1 MGILKEKPRRSGASP
16 DRRRGYRSLHGQ
28 YWGRVDLASCG
39 SLVADANNQ
48 LRGEVRNPLDVELR
62 DCKLC
67 FDRWVYEL
75 PPIAARGTRTV
86 GFTSTVKT
94 IGGWLTESR
103 VNSDFKM
110 VSQPWN
116 RQNLDVRRIIRMMMF
131 HDVPPKPGQS
141 CHSCLWS
148 ACVF

>member
-1 MGILKEKPRRSGASP
+1 M
-16 DRRRGYRSLHGQ
+16 
-28 YWGRVDLASCG
+28 
-39 SLVADANNQ
+39 VADANNQ

-116 RQNLDVRRIIRMMMF
+116 RQNLDVRRIIRMIMF
-131 HDVPPKPGQS
+131 HDVAGGMDYTGLLHRFQS
-141 CHSCLWS
+141 GLDFSDHLQQGRAVLVGRANSPASQIRLRN
-148 ACVF
+148 